1 MKQTAV
7 TPVVL
12 GLLASKPRSG
22 YDIKTIVD
30 RSTRFFWAASYG
42 QIYPELKRLEEAG
55 LIEGEDVPNGG
66 RERRVYKL
74 TPAGREALEDWLLG
88 TSYTVE
94 LRDESLLR
102 LFFAD
107 ALPHE
112 QALMLLEGRKR
123 GHEELLAALR
133 EIEAL
138 PGGKDPTFVDLVL
151 HWGIDFNEWGAQWC
165 EQQLAAPA
173 QAEGGLTQPT
183 FGGIFRAGM
192 PGFLREGFIP
202 LGAFYAGLRL
212 GGLATGIAAATAA
225 SVLIYAYER
234 RMGRDGLLVRISLAF
249 VAVQSLVGLLAH
261 STTVYL
267 AQPVVATAVWGLAF
281 LVSAAIGRPLAGALA
296 NAWYPFPRWL
306 RETPEYKRVFGIESV
321 VWGLYFLGA
330 QRAAARDALER
341 QPRELPARDR
351 GDRDA
356 RDAHSARV
364 VDPLLAPWP
373 GGH

>member
-74 TPAGREALEDWLLG
+74 TPAGHEALVEWLFG
-88 TSYTVE
+88 STTTIE

-107 ALPHE
+107 ALPLD

-151 HWGIDFNEWGAQWC
+151 HWGIDFNEWGAEWC
-165 EQQLAAPA
+165 EQQLRHLRKQKAA
-173 QAEGGLTQPT
+173 
-183 FGGIFRAGM
+183 
-192 PGFLREGFIP
+192 
-202 LGAFYAGLRL
+202 
-212 GGLATGIAAATAA
+212 
-225 SVLIYAYER
+225 
-234 RMGRDGLLVRISLAF
+234 
-249 VAVQSLVGLLAH
+249 
-261 STTVYL
+261 
-267 AQPVVATAVWGLAF
+267 
-281 LVSAAIGRPLAGALA
+281 
-296 NAWYPFPRWL
+296 
-306 RETPEYKRVFGIESV
+306 
-321 VWGLYFLGA
+321 
-330 QRAAARDALER
+330 
-341 QPRELPARDR
+341 
-351 GDRDA
+351 
-356 RDAHSARV
+356 
-364 VDPLLAPWP
+364 
-373 GGH
+373 